1 MSETQNVT
9 EELKDFAE
17 SAKKAGLTS
26 GDRVIGRAIARIAEL
41 EAVVEKLPKT
51 KDGVPVAVPADMGF
65 MLDEPLWRMDC
76 GTPKPVHSSTLGYEI
91 GECYSTREAA
101 LAAKGDGDA
110 N

>member
-1 MSETQNVT
+1 MTTETQNVT
-9 EELKDFAE
+9 EELKDFAV

-51 KDGVPVAVPADMGF
+51 ADGNRVVPSVDFVWNWCALDGGYWESIKCPSRAGWVA
-65 MLDEPLWRMDC
+65 
-76 GTPKPVHSSTLGYEI
+76 K
-91 GECYSTREAA
+91 CYSTRDAA
-101 LAAKGDGDA
+101 LAAKGDSDA